1 MEAVLTDPMTEPLWE
16 SQRKLNQAQ
25 AEQLRILV
33 NYVESFLR
41 ETDLIEPH
49 LMRTAQ
55 GRATVESAAIMNA
68 AEALAAGEGH
78 VSSPY
83 QQARFA
89 RQHLPGVWD
98 CTRRGDISVRSL
110 LRVVAAGEKLQSPVN
125 LERLDRDASAY
136 AVSHRPAQ
144 LNAWLSRF
152 VARVEPEH
160 QARRCH
166 QGHAERRVWLEHLD
180 DGLSILH
187 AMLPTLT
194 AEAIKNRLVDVA
206 RSPRQAVPYDP
217 CVERPLVQKV
227 DAVGAGGATDW
238 LGLGHGNETV
248 ETQVSEE
255 AWWTS
260 LQVQGASTSSG
271 GAASTGIAAATTGVV
286 PPPWGTAASP
296 TGGAASPTAGDE
308 GDHSVEAGTTRAAGD
323 PRTQAQREADL
334 LSCWLLTGDTDSDI
348 PINGH
353 VGFLI
358 TAESLLGIS
367 DAPAVSRDRRHA
379 YPAEMIRRIVG
390 AQQQQL
396 TWTPVPAAFEAT
408 GFLNP
413 PRGDLST
420 EDPPP
425 EDVSKSVMERVY
437 RSRFVPR
444 VLRRVIEFR
453 DGTCQAPGCTV
464 AAEHCDIDHRIPWPR
479 GQTTAA
485 NLWALCRKHHRL
497 KTAGLLDV
505 PAVREPLP
513 TA

>member
-1 MEAVLTDPMTEPLWE
+1 MKAVLTDPMSESLWE

-41 ETDLIEPH
+41 ETEVIDPH
-49 LMRTAQ
+49 LMRTAR
-55 GRATVESAAIMNA
+55 GRSTVESAAIMNA

-78 VSSPY
+78 VFSQY

-98 CTRRGDISVRSL
+98 CTRRGDVSVRSL
-110 LRVVAAGEKLQSPVN
+110 LRVVSAAEKLQSPVS
-125 LERLDRDASAY
+125 LERLDRDAAAY

-166 QGHAERRVWLEHLD
+166 LGHAERRVWLEHLD

-217 CVERPLVQKV
+217 CVERPLIQKTDSGRV
-227 DAVGAGGATDW
+227 SGATDW
-238 LGLGHGNETV
+238 LGLGHVAEPSGATV
-248 ETQVSEE
+248 SDSAPVW
-255 AWWTS
+255 AS
-260 LQVQGASTSSG
+260 LQTQGCRTSS
-271 GAASTGIAAATTGVV
+271 AFET
-286 PPPWGTAASP
+286 
-296 TGGAASPTAGDE
+296 SPTAGGE
-308 GDHSVEAGTTRAAGD
+308 TLPTGAATARTVAATSPTAGGENGHSVEAGTNRPSGD

-334 LSCWLLTGDTDSDI
+334 LSCWLLTGGTDSGI

-353 VGFLI
+353 IGLLI
-358 TAESLLGIS
+358 TAESLRGIS
-367 DAPAVSRDRRHA
+367 DAPAVSRNRRHA

-390 AQQQQL
+390 AQQHQL
-396 TWTPVPAAFEAT
+396 AFTPVPGAFEAT
-408 GFLNP
+408 GFQNP
-413 PRGDLST
+413 PRGDLLT

-425 EDVSKSVMERVY
+425 DDIWQVVMERVY
-437 RSRFVPR
+437 HSRFVPR
-444 VLRRVIEFR
+444 VLRRLIEFR

-464 AAEHCDIDHRIPWPR
+464 AAEHCDIDHRLPWPR
-479 GQTTAA
+479 GETTAA

-497 KTAGLLDV
+497 KTAGLLEV
-505 PAVREPLP
+505 PDVREPLP

>member
-1 MEAVLTDPMTEPLWE
+1 MKAVLTDPMSEPLWE

-41 ETDLIEPH
+41 ETEVIDPH
-49 LMRTAQ
+49 LMRTAR

-78 VSSPY
+78 VFSQY

-89 RQHLPGVWD
+89 RQHLPVVWD

-110 LRVVAAGEKLQSPVN
+110 LRVVSAAEKLQSPVN
-125 LERLDRDASAY
+125 LERLDRDAAAY

-166 QGHAERRVWLEHLD
+166 QGHVERRVWLEHLD

-194 AEAIKNRLVDVA
+194 AEAIKNRLVNVA
-206 RSPRQAVPYDP
+206 RSPQQAVPYDP

-227 DAVGAGGATDW
+227 DAGRAGGAGGAGSAGGATDW
-238 LGLGHGNETV
+238 LGLGHVNEAD
-248 ETQVSEE
+248 ETRVSEE

-260 LQVQGASTSSG
+260 LHGQGASTSSG
-271 GAASTGIAAATTGVV
+271 GAASTGIAAAPTGVV
-286 PPPWGTAASP
+286 
-296 TGGAASPTAGDE
+296 
-308 GDHSVEAGTTRAAGD
+308 AGTTRAAGD

-367 DAPAVSRDRRHA
+367 DAPAVSRDRRHS

-390 AQQQQL
+390 AQQHQL

-408 GFLNP
+408 GLLNR
-413 PRGDLST
+413 PRGDLCT

-425 EDVSKSVMERVY
+425 EDVSQSVMERVY